1 MTNVKTAVSI
11 PEKVFDESNDLAERM
26 AISRSRLVTL
36 ALQEFIQRHRDRR
49 ALEDLNLVLA
59 GLEDDDD
66 DLGLLARAAER
77 LRDVEW

>member
-1 MTNVKTAVSI
+1 
-11 PEKVFDESNDLAERM
+11 M